1 MRLFIG
7 IPLATAVTEQLARL
21 RARCEHPGDGLR
33 WSSPESWHITLQFLG
48 ATTELQYGCL
58 VERLGSV
65 IAPPVP
71 IRIEGLGFFDRAGV
85 FFVGVPVSPALTTL
99 QQNVIIATSH
109 CGFVPEDRA
118 YHPHVT
124 LARQKGQS
132 GGIRNLKSRIAALSG
147 QPFPAFSAREFLL
160 YESFLGPSG
169 SRYEIR
175 ARFPL
180 NSA

>member
-7 IPLATAVTEQLARL
+7 IPLAAAVTEQLARL
-21 RARCEHPGDGLR
+21 RARFERPEDGLR

-48 ATTELQYGCL
+48 ATTELQYACL
-58 VERLGSV
+58 VERLESLIDV
-65 IAPPVP
+65 AVP

-85 FFVGVPVSPALTTL
+85 FFVGVPVSPQLTSL
-99 QQNVIIATSH
+99 QQSVTHATSQ
-109 CGFVPEDRA
+109 CGLVPEDRP
-118 YHPHVT
+118 YHPHIT

-132 GGIRNLKSRIAALSG
+132 GGIRSLKSRVDAMADQRFS
-147 QPFPAFSAREFLL
+147 AFSAHELLL

-175 ARFPL
+175 VRFPL
-180 NSA
+180 TSK